1 LPSIYFKDEHEAFR
15 EQVRAFLVREVAPHA
30 RAWEAAG
37 RIPREIFVRMGEL
50 GFLGISA
57 PEAYGGAGA
66 DLFFA
71 VAFLEELPRST
82 MGGFCAAVSVQQFMA
97 TPHILRAGSEELKR
111 RYVAESIAGRKVGA
125 LAVTEPDAGS
135 DVAALRTSA
144 TRQGDAYLVNGAK
157 TFITNGAEG
166 DFYTVAVRIGSEPG
180 AAGIGLL
187 VVDAD
192 TPGVRVSS
200 RLAKLGWHC
209 SDTAEIVF
217 ENARV
222 PVGHLIGEERS
233 GFAQLMQ
240 SFALERLC
248 AAAIAVGS
256 ADVVLEET
264 LRHLAQR
271 RAFGQPLA
279 SFQALRH
286 RLADLA
292 AELAAGRQLT
302 WHTAWL
308 LERGEPAMRE
318 AAMAKLVTTE
328 LGKRIADECLQMFGG
343 YGFMEEY
350 PVARFYRDARGATIT
365 AGTSEIMREIIA
377 RAVVDEWTP
386 PAVPQETVA
395 PFSRQRSPSQPP
407 APPAAPA
414 PIEAE
419 PSSPTAPGE
428 RTTVEALMTSL
439 PERLRA
445 DRARGWSGVFHCTVR
460 GAAAPQW
467 TVRIDDGRCSVE
479 RGHTGR
485 ADCRI
490 ETNEETFV
498 GLETGLINPQTA
510 FLMGKIKVT
519 DLTLLMRFVRAFK
532 GSS

>member
-1 LPSIYFKDEHEAFR
+1 MPSIYFKDEHDAFR
-15 EQVRAFLVREVAPHA
+15 RQVRAFLVREVAPRA

-37 RIPREIFVRMGEL
+37 RIPREIFVRMGDL
-50 GFLGISA
+50 GFLGISS

-71 VAFLEELPRST
+71 VAFLEELPRSL

-97 TPHILRAGSEELKR
+97 TPHILRSGSEDLKR

-135 DVAALRTSA
+135 DVAAIRTSA
-144 TRQGDAYLVNGAK
+144 VREGDVFVVNGAK

-166 DFYTVAVRIGSEPG
+166 DFYTAAVRTGGEAG
-180 AAGIGLL
+180 AAGISLL

-222 PVGHLIGEERS
+222 PARHLIGEERT

-256 ADVVLEET
+256 ADVALEET
-264 LRHLAQR
+264 QRHLTQR
-271 RAFGQPLA
+271 RAFGKPLA

-292 AELAAGRQLT
+292 AELEATRQLT

-308 LERGEPAMRE
+308 LERGEPATRE
-318 AAMAKLVTTE
+318 AAMAKLVATE
-328 LGKRIADECLQMFGG
+328 LGKRVADECLQMFGG

-377 RAVVDEWTP
+377 RAVVDDWTP
-386 PAVPQETVA
+386 PDLPTEVVS
-395 PFSRQRSPSQPP
+395 PFARH
-407 APPAAPA
+407 APPP
-414 PIEAE
+414 
-419 PSSPTAPGE
+419 PSSPPPPVEVEVDSPPPPEAE
-428 RTTVEALMTSL
+428 RTTVESLMASL

-445 DRARGWSGVFHCTVR
+445 DRARGFRAVFHCTVR
-460 GAAAPQW
+460 GATAPQW
-467 TVRIDDGRCSVE
+467 TVRIDDGSCRVE

-485 ADCRI
+485 PDCRI
-490 ETNEETFV
+490 ETNEETFI
-498 GLETGLINPQTA
+498 GLETGRLNPQTA

-519 DLTLLMRFVRAFK
+519 DLTLLMRFVRVFS